1 MWKKPLKWGFFL
13 LKIRVLIHDLE
24 YNNQNYIRVLMKKSK
39 DISKYDINWQVKRVS
54 LKKLKT
60 YQYKCTTVAHY
71 LAEHSNI
78 ADKERVLNYLEGLS
92 MAYKG
97 DDRAYILAVKDEL
110 SLMVVSDA
118 NECSAEYS
126 AYTSREIKAVVQDLM
141 VRNTK
146 WLKSGYRNA
155 ELLGFLTSLINHLD
169 DAKLLAKLMSQ
180 IEASFLVANT
190 HKFFF

>member
-1 MWKKPLKWGFFL
+1 
-13 LKIRVLIHDLE
+13 
-24 YNNQNYIRVLMKKSK
+24 MKKSK

-60 YQYKCTTVAHY
+60 YQYKCTTAAHY

-97 DDRAYILAVKDEL
+97 DDRAYILAIRDDL

-118 NECSAEYS
+118 NECSDEYS
-126 AYTSREIKAVVQDLM
+126 AYTSQELKAVVQDLM
-141 VRNTK
+141 VRNAK
-146 WLKSGYRNA
+146 WLKSGYRNV
-155 ELLGFLTSLINHLD
+155 ELINFLTSLINHLGD
-169 DAKLLAKLMSQ
+169 VKLLSKITSQ
-180 IEASFLVANT
+180 IDASFLVANT